1 MRIVYF
7 FFALLSFAS
16 SNAQNLSGFWVGTA
30 MQNGRPS
37 AFTYQ
42 LDLVQEGTT
51 LSGKSISFTADGSAS
66 AEFSIIGTWEAGKI
80 ILQEAIQISPKGGGW
95 CLKYARLR
103 LGTTGDGTWVLQG
116 DWVADNCTPGT
127 IRLQKESGDNQLEK
141 PEDEVFTPLGTWA
154 GHLSQTDR
162 SYGFYYEFTLDSGG
176 TGKSKI
182 VAEGNGGTATF
193 SIVWRHDPV
202 TDSLFVEEKT
212 ILEESE
218 PEWKWCIKNLKMKLD
233 HDPLHN
239 GLEGAWSGNI
249 EGRTGRFAG
258 CAPGNVLLEKP
269 VLNNL
274 LRANIRSQQQQTASS
289 NNNNR
294 KLQLQRTIQVSSP
307 NITLSVWDN
316 GTEDGDVVTFF
327 LNGHQIAKQLRISKN
342 KNRYQVK
349 LNAEENFLILYA
361 EDLGEIKPNT
371 VAVSIDDGMREQTVV
386 LSSNLEQNGAVLIR
400 QIKL

>member
-1 MRIVYF
+1 
-7 FFALLSFAS
+7 
-16 SNAQNLSGFWVGTA
+16 
-30 MQNGRPS
+30 
-37 AFTYQ
+37 
-42 LDLVQEGTT
+42 
-51 LSGKSISFTADGSAS
+51 
-66 AEFSIIGTWEAGKI
+66 
-80 ILQEAIQISPKGGGW
+80 
-95 CLKYARLR
+95 
-103 LGTTGDGTWVLQG
+103 
-116 DWVADNCTPGT
+116 
-127 IRLQKESGDNQLEK
+127 
-141 PEDEVFTPLGTWA
+141 
-154 GHLSQTDR
+154 
-162 SYGFYYEFTLDSGG
+162 
-176 TGKSKI
+176 
-182 VAEGNGGTATF
+182 
-193 SIVWRHDPV
+193 
-202 TDSLFVEEKT
+202 
-212 ILEESE
+212 
-218 PEWKWCIKNLKMKLD
+218 
-233 HDPLHN
+233 
-239 GLEGAWSGNI
+239 
-249 EGRTGRFAG
+249 
-258 CAPGNVLLEKP
+258 LEKP